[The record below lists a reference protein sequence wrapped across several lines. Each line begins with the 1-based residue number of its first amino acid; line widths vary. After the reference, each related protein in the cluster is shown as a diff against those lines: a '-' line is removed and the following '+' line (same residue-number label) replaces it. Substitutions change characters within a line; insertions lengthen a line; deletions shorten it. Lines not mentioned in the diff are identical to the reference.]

1 MRGGLRSAVL
11 LLVAGAVLALGVH
24 ITAQSPAGQ
33 LRQAAYIKASNPG
46 MGDHFACGTALD
58 GHAGIGISI
67 SGDGNTMGGFLAGV
81 LSTLVVVAGF
91 WGLQRRR
98 TVDDRE

>member
-1 MRGGLRSAVL
+1 
-11 LLVAGAVLALGVH
+11 
-24 ITAQSPAGQ
+24 
-33 LRQAAYIKASNPG
+33 
-46 MGDHFACGTALD
+46 
-58 GHAGIGISI
+58 
-67 SGDGNTMGGFLAGV
+67 MGGFLAGV